1 MCLCMCACLH
11 WGFFFGVTLTVVV
24 IPLFWQREV
33 ELYGRTH
40 SDDDDDDE
48 EEANLAQPAAMNYE
62 MDATS
67 ASTRH
72 PIKGSK
78 VFKVCFP

>member
-11 WGFFFGVTLTVVV
+11 WFFLWVTLTVVV

-48 EEANLAQPAAMNYE
+48 EEANSTQPAAMNYE